1 MLKYTTFHYLTN
13 FQIIIFLFLILK
25 LKDQFQRERGKK
37 KGWTIAR
44 SWQFTWLYLCFF
56 SSSLLKCEEFTCRK
70 PGALRQTEVCT
81 SLILRC
87 PCWMTTA
94 RVTLFSS
101 IGLNVSVRFMYIE
114 QCVIIIRNFSPSM
127 MPKKAT
133 AVKTMAS
140 PIISPN
146 GRKLYANVEKLLDF
160 RCYCQ
165 EFSLLGKHR
174 LPDIQAILF
183 GNYKNFIFEEG
194 KLQLSWHLTLN
205 CSPVPSLGMGT
216 DVTALWTSQTHACRK
231 SSKCFSKQK
240 DPPTSYRCES
250 PSQPVFPFSVW
261 HPSFG
266 WLNDMNRKQRK
277 ILLHRNPTRI
287 SLCICRGLGNTW
299 NGPNCL
305 RLPTW

>member
-1 MLKYTTFHYLTN
+1 
-13 FQIIIFLFLILK
+13 
-25 LKDQFQRERGKK
+25 
-37 KGWTIAR
+37 
-44 SWQFTWLYLCFF
+44 
-56 SSSLLKCEEFTCRK
+56 
-70 PGALRQTEVCT
+70 
-81 SLILRC
+81 
-87 PCWMTTA
+87 
-94 RVTLFSS
+94 
-101 IGLNVSVRFMYIE
+101 MYIE

-183 GNYKNFIFEEG
+183 GNDKNFIFEEG

-216 DVTALWTSQTHACRK
+216 DVTAL
-231 SSKCFSKQK
+231 
-240 DPPTSYRCES
+240 
-250 PSQPVFPFSVW
+250 
-261 HPSFG
+261 
-266 WLNDMNRKQRK
+266 
-277 ILLHRNPTRI
+277 
-287 SLCICRGLGNTW
+287 
-299 NGPNCL
+299 
-305 RLPTW
+305 

>member
-25 LKDQFQRERGKK
+25 LKDQFQRERGEKK
-37 KGWTIAR
+37 RLNNCEELTV
-44 SWQFTWLYLCFF
+44 YLAVPLLF

-70 PGALRQTEVCT
+70 PGALRKTEVCT

-101 IGLNVSVRFMYIE
+101 IGLNVSVRFTYIE

-127 MPKKAT
+127 MHKKAT

-165 EFSLLGKHR
+165 EFSLLGKHG

-183 GNYKNFIFEEG
+183 GNDKNFIFEEG

-216 DVTALWTSQTHACRK
+216 DVTAL
-231 SSKCFSKQK
+231 
-240 DPPTSYRCES
+240 
-250 PSQPVFPFSVW
+250 
-261 HPSFG
+261 
-266 WLNDMNRKQRK
+266 
-277 ILLHRNPTRI
+277 
-287 SLCICRGLGNTW
+287 
-299 NGPNCL
+299 
-305 RLPTW
+305 